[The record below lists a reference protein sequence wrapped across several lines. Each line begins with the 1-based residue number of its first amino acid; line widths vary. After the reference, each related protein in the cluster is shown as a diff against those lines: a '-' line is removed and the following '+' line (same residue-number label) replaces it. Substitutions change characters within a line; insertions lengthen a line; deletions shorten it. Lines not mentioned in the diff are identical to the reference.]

1 MIGASWARTQGCRA
15 QTKAFPPHNL
25 GLHYRRRKRTPQAPL
40 SGFGGGGRLG
50 LRRGHHDPTCHLPC
64 HCKKYSR
71 AREGAQLANAKPDDL
86 SPIPGSHMVE
96 RETLES
102 CPLAAACMC
111 PYTYTH
117 VTHQYVPMHIQPH
130 TNKLRCKTIAIIRH
144 GRTWKEGRR
153 GRTVR
158 LLFQK
163 DLGAER
169 SLTPAAAGCSSAWNV
184 SLVSSGIV
192 RSRQLCQGIRPLG
205 KMENGSQGQFLSGH
219 TPGESD
225 CETKVEVTSPHP
237 PSHPVGNGSGTV
249 NSNQDSGLA
258 PEAQRY

>member
-1 MIGASWARTQGCRA
+1 MIRASWARTQACRA
-15 QTKAFPPHNL
+15 QTEAFPPHNL
-25 GLHYRRRKRTPQAPL
+25 GLHYRRRRRTPQAPL

-169 SLTPAAAGCSSAWNV
+169 SLLLCLECQPCLLRHSTFTPALPGHQATG
-184 SLVSSGIV
+184 
-192 RSRQLCQGIRPLG
+192 QDG
-205 KMENGSQGQFLSGH
+205 KW
-219 TPGESD
+219 
-225 CETKVEVTSPHP
+225 V
-237 PSHPVGNGSGTV
+237 SGTIPFG
-249 NSNQDSGLA
+249 SHTW
-258 PEAQRY
+258 